1 MAAWGTTAASN
12 FNSIAKVQNQKLRLI
27 TGSLRST
34 PISAMET
41 ETGLQS
47 LEERR
52 DNKILMQFSKFTTL
66 SKHPMYLQVD
76 KPIPERLK
84 RNNFLKSAKTLY
96 AKLNLP
102 PIDRNATLP
111 TYQEYPLWENEN
123 NSKIIESIP
132 NIKVKEAMATKEMEI
147 ITTRHIDLNNPS
159 ENWIRVYTDGS
170 AEEAV
175 SNGGA
180 GVYIEWPDGTT
191 LERSFPTGK
200 HSSNYKAEATALEE
214 AADILSSPKSHEQNV
229 VFLTDAKSV
238 LQKLL
243 NAKNKD
249 QSKLKKNLHQL
260 TTTAKRVCL
269 QWVPGHCNLFGN
281 EKADHLAKI
290 GSTLEQLEEGCT
302 YEESKTHIKA
312 AIQKRLKESHPNY
325 NARDPVRW
333 LSRKQQTTIF
343 RLRTGH
349 NRLRHHMFNKLKIG
363 ENDLCACGLAPQNTE
378 HVLQSC
384 TLLSDLRTEI
394 WPTNGTLAKK
404 LYGTKQELTCT
415 TDFIETSGLTI

>member
-1 MAAWGTTAASN
+1 MTAWGTTEPSN
-12 FNSIAKVQNQKLRLI
+12 FNSIAKVQNQNLRLI

-76 KPIPERLK
+76 KPIPERLGTK
-84 RNNFLKSAKTLY
+84 YLFEVSQNPPRKAKSS
-96 AKLNLP
+96 

-111 TYQEYPLWENEN
+111 TYQEYPPWENEN
-123 NSKIIESIP
+123 NPKIIKSIP
-132 NIKVKEAMATKEMEI
+132 NIKVEEAMTTKEMEI
-147 ITTRHIDLNNPS
+147 IKTRRIDLNYPS

-200 HSSNYKAEATALEE
+200 HSSNCKAEGTVLEE

-238 LQKLL
+238 LLKLL
-243 NAKNKD
+243 NAKNMD

-281 EKADHLAKI
+281 EKADHLAKN

-302 YEESKTHIKA
+302 YDLDFVCMAYFIRLLNIHLIKH
-312 AIQKRLKESHPNY
+312 LGS
-325 NARDPVRW
+325 
-333 LSRKQQTTIF
+333 S
-343 RLRTGH
+343 
-349 NRLRHHMFNKLKIG
+349 
-363 ENDLCACGLAPQNTE
+363 
-378 HVLQSC
+378 
-384 TLLSDLRTEI
+384 
-394 WPTNGTLAKK
+394 
-404 LYGTKQELTCT
+404 
-415 TDFIETSGLTI
+415 